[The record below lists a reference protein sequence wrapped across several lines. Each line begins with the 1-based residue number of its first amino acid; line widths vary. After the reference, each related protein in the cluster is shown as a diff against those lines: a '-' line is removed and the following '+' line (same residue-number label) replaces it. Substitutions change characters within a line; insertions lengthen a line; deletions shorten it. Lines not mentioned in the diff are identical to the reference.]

1 MSSCWSHDC
10 CATHG
15 TCCCATAT
23 RVAGFLW
30 VLQLLLDHPWS
41 VRPLVVDPAS
51 EVPPED
57 RRAVV
62 QVRSVPSTGLIF
74 PLLTC

>member
-1 MSSCWSHDC
+1 M
-10 CATHG
+10 
-15 TCCCATAT
+15 CCCATAT
-23 RVAGFLW
+23 RVAGFLR

-51 EVPPED
+51 ELPAED

-62 QVRSVPSTGLIF
+62 QVHSVSCRD
-74 PLLTC
+74 LL